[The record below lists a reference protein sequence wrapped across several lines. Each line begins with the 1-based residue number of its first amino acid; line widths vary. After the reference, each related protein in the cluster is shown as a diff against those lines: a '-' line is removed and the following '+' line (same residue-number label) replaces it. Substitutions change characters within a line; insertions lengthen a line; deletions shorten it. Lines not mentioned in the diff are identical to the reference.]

1 MKHSY
6 FRLLLLGWGL
16 ATAALS
22 QSQASIQQLKKTLA
36 TVSSDTTRS
45 RLLVELGIQYEQ
57 TNLDSCF
64 YFLNQSLR
72 AAQRS
77 RNAYT
82 IARAMHRLGRTH
94 LYLTKN
100 ESKALEWINK
110 GIPIAKR
117 ANDYEHLAKYFQLL
131 VIISVHQNIGNF
143 EDLFKQLL
151 RYAEKSNKW
160 QVIGESYGVIG
171 DLYVSLKKDEQAE
184 KAYEKA
190 MNVFENYDLDEWFTY
205 GLDYADIL
213 KNDGKLDQAR
223 LIHQKLD
230 LKKDQLPKSKGE
242 WVYFTDVAR
251 LGIELKKYAEA
262 ERLLLEGI
270 TKERQSARPDT
281 FHLYFFYRHL
291 TDLYVQQAN
300 YKKAYESGMAL
311 ADFRQWL
318 KAKRQTQDS
327 KLQMV
332 QLEAKLTLENKETE
346 IALLAEQKKEQQL
359 LLIAATIIGVL
370 LIGFVVVLQ
379 RNRSRIERQ
388 KAELANLNTTK
399 DKLFAILS
407 HDLRAPVKSLS
418 SYFMLIN
425 WGALSQAE
433 FVESVQSLNIQLSNL
448 HDMLENVLNW
458 AVSQLGGMRPQKEQT
473 AIAPVIEEQM
483 QLLVPAAQAKGIQIE
498 CQVSSETQLT
508 IDRNHLGVMV
518 RNLLHNAIKF
528 THSGGK
534 ISLTQQETGERAFI
548 EVKDTGI
555 GMTKERL
562 AKLFE
567 PEKADSR
574 MGTSHERGTGL
585 GLVLVKELVE
595 ANGGTLEVRSEPE
608 QGTAFV
614 IGFEK

>member
-1 MKHSY
+1 
-6 FRLLLLGWGL
+6 
-16 ATAALS
+16 
-22 QSQASIQQLKKTLA
+22 
-36 TVSSDTTRS
+36 
-45 RLLVELGIQYEQ
+45 
-57 TNLDSCF
+57 
-64 YFLNQSLR
+64 
-72 AAQRS
+72 
-77 RNAYT
+77 
-82 IARAMHRLGRTH
+82 
-94 LYLTKN
+94 
-100 ESKALEWINK
+100 
-110 GIPIAKR
+110 
-117 ANDYEHLAKYFQLL
+117 
-131 VIISVHQNIGNF
+131 
-143 EDLFKQLL
+143 
-151 RYAEKSNKW
+151 
-160 QVIGESYGVIG
+160 
-171 DLYVSLKKDEQAE
+171 
-184 KAYEKA
+184 
-190 MNVFENYDLDEWFTY
+190 
-205 GLDYADIL
+205 
-213 KNDGKLDQAR
+213 
-223 LIHQKLD
+223 
-230 LKKDQLPKSKGE
+230 
-242 WVYFTDVAR
+242 
-251 LGIELKKYAEA
+251 
-262 ERLLLEGI
+262 
-270 TKERQSARPDT
+270 
-281 FHLYFFYRHL
+281 
-291 TDLYVQQAN
+291 
-300 YKKAYESGMAL
+300 MAL

-318 KAKRQTQDS
+318 KTKRQTQDS

-359 LLIAATIIGVL
+359 LLIAAIIIGVL

-379 RNRSRIERQ
+379 RNRRRIERQ

-458 AVSQLGGMRPQKEQT
+458 AVSQLGGMRPQKEKT

-528 THSGGK
+528 THLGGK

-567 PEKADSR
+567 LEKADSR